1 MQKAMA
7 SLTWEQGEAERLQH
21 ANGTSETEL
30 SLLHQDL
37 ANAEAR
43 AAHAAYAASPGTGA
57 DKDMLAQ
64 VCSAAPSGH
73 YTHRHTTL

>member
-21 ANGTSETEL
+21 AIDTTETEL

-43 AAHAAYAASPGTGA
+43 AAQVAYDASPSAGA
-57 DKDMLAQ
+57 DKDILAQ
-64 VCSAAPSGH
+64 VCSAALEILP
-73 YTHRHTTL
+73 HTWHCCP